1 MFDLLYHPD
10 AVRELAELPA
20 TLRGKMARLLALL
33 ALLALLEQ
41 RGNSLR
47 FPQTR
52 PVEDGLFELR
62 ASGVDIARAFFV
74 FQQGKRIFIL
84 RCFVKKTEKTP
95 RNEILLALQRLEELT
110 DD

>member
-20 TLRGKMARLLALL
+20 TLRGKMAR
-33 ALLALLEQ
+33 LLALLEQ